1 MWTVAPRAGVEALAE
16 SALFVAT
23 VAAFLVLQEVGL
35 RLRREEHRA
44 WWAGSGRDLLNA
56 AGVLAIGGALKLLG
70 LSWPAALLVGGTVT
84 LLLFGAT
91 VFLATQTETRH
102 PRAWALAA
110 GLILSAS
117 LLWFRAELVATL
129 GRVAGAL
136 FGAAAS

>member
-1 MWTVAPRAGVEALAE
+1 VWTVAPRAGVEALAE

-117 LLWFRAELVATL
+117 LLWFRVELVAAL
-129 GRVAGAL
+129 GSVVRAL

>member
-1 MWTVAPRAGVEALAE
+1 MWTVAPRAGVEALVE
-16 SALFVAT
+16 SALFVAA
-23 VAAFLVLQEVGL
+23 VAAFLLLQEVGL

-56 AGVLAIGGALKLLG
+56 VGVLAIGGVLHLFG

-91 VFLATQTETRH
+91 VFLATQTDTRH

-110 GLILSAS
+110 GMVLSAS
-117 LLWFRAELVATL
+117 LLWFRAELVAAL

-136 FGAAAS
+136 FGSSAG

>member
-1 MWTVAPRAGVEALAE
+1 MWTVAPRAGVEALVE

-23 VAAFLVLQEVGL
+23 VAAFLMLQEVGL

-56 AGVLAIGGALKLLG
+56 VGVLAISGALRLFG
-70 LSWPAALLVGGTVT
+70 FSWPAALLVGGTVT

-91 VFLATQTETRH
+91 VFLATQTDTRH

-110 GLILSAS
+110 GLALSAS
-117 LLWFRAELVATL
+117 LLWFRAELVAAL
-129 GRVAGAL
+129 GRVAAAL
-136 FGAAAS
+136 FGASAS